1 MRSAL
6 DRGPLPVS
14 RVFFCTARSTGLEPA
29 KSLYFSGRKLGF
41 SIDIDIS
48 SIYDF
53 ILDSKHFPP
62 ATPNRKRSARLRL
75 LFQSRTPKAKFSL
88 HFLFLRA
95 PDFLILR
102 EKKNLLYS

>member
-88 HFLFLRA
+88 HFLFTRVTI
-95 PDFLILR
+95 F
-102 EKKNLLYS
+102 NLKGKENSA